1 MVGKRKELGNK
12 ILAPLFCVDEETENL
27 NNVKLNKR
35 IMRTLVIVDLQKDFY
50 DPSGALYVK
59 GGEKVVEEIRKLILT
74 DLQINQVIFTVDWH
88 TPEDFSFKKNGGEWP
103 VHCLQHSEGA
113 SLSKEV
119 MEAIM
124 YRGFISVD
132 GSYYKSDEEVEIN
145 KHFLSGTYDV
155 FQKGDNPKVEEY
167 GAFGGEISDSSVV
180 DEDIVCL
187 MGASGESSA
196 YLNVQNDVVVCG
208 LAGDYCVL
216 ETAKNLKAVL
226 EEGGGVG
233 KLMMYLPG
241 IASID
246 DGTKLKEWM
255 EKEKVEE
262 YKK

>member
-1 MVGKRKELGNK
+1 MK
-12 ILAPLFCVDEETENL
+12 
-27 NNVKLNKR
+27 
-35 IMRTLVIVDLQKDFY
+35 TLVIVDLQKDFY

-59 GGEKVVEEIRKLILT
+59 GGEKTVEKIKDLILR
-74 DLQINQVIFTVDWH
+74 DQEINQVIFTVDWH

-113 SLSKEV
+113 SLPKEV
-119 MEAIM
+119 LEAIM
-124 YRGFISVD
+124 YRGFNSID
-132 GSYYKSDEEVEIN
+132 GSYYREGGEAEVD
-145 KHFLSGTYDV
+145 KFFLSNTYDV
-155 FQKGDNPKVEEY
+155 FQKGDIPSEEEY
-167 GAFGGEISDSSVV
+167 GAFREEPEQQEE
-180 DEDIVCL
+180 DEDVWC
-187 MGASGESSA
+187 MTGASGDSCA

-226 EEGGGVG
+226 EEGDGAG

-255 EKEKVEE
+255 EKEGIKE
-262 YKK
+262 YVV

>member
-1 MVGKRKELGNK
+1 
-12 ILAPLFCVDEETENL
+12 
-27 NNVKLNKR
+27 
-35 IMRTLVIVDLQKDFY
+35 MRTLVIVDLQKDFY

-88 TPEDFSFKKNGGEWP
+88 TPEDYSFKKNGGEWP
-103 VHCLQHSEGA
+103 IHCLQYSEGA
-113 SLSKEV
+113 SLAKEI

-124 YRGFISVD
+124 YRGFTSID
-132 GSYYKSDEEVEIN
+132 GSYYKNEETDVN
-145 KHFLSGTYDV
+145 KFFLSNSYDV
-155 FQKGDNPKVEEY
+155 FQKGDIPGEEEY
-167 GAFGGEISDSSVV
+167 GAFREEPEQLEG
-180 DEDIVCL
+180 DEDVWR
-187 MGASGESSA
+187 MTGASGDSCA

-216 ETAKNLKAVL
+216 ETSKNLKAVL
-226 EEGGGVG
+226 EESEGAG
-233 KLMMYLPG
+233 KLMMYLSG

-255 EKEKVEE
+255 ENEKVEE